1 MVLFIQCI
9 LWTLYIRN
17 ICLFISLKSNH
28 VLCLVSLFTRNDKI
42 CGLMLHKG
50 IVHQKTKC
58 FFFFIEHKKSHL
70 KWCPSCSFPHY
81 ESEWWLQLIVL
92 RVMTCTFFYSS
103 HKAITLEDLLKYCEW
118 FIWTT
123 LMVCLWSFLEFGS
136 PWSPFTFILWKKSAW
151 TFFGIVLYFKLKYI

>member
-1 MVLFIQCI
+1 MLFIQCI

-58 FFFFIEHKKSHL
+58 FFFFHRTQKEPFKMMSKLLFSTLWKWMVTTAYSFKS
-70 KWCPSCSFPHY
+70 Y
-81 ESEWWLQLIVL
+81 
-92 RVMTCTFFYSS
+92 
-103 HKAITLEDLLKYCEW
+103 DLH
-118 FIWTT
+118 
-123 LMVCLWSFLEFGS
+123 VFLFLTQSYYFRRLVE
-136 PWSPFTFILWKKSAW
+136 ILWMIYLDYFNGVFMVLFRVWQPLVTIHFHFMEEISMNILRYS
-151 TFFGIVLYFKLKYI
+151 IVF